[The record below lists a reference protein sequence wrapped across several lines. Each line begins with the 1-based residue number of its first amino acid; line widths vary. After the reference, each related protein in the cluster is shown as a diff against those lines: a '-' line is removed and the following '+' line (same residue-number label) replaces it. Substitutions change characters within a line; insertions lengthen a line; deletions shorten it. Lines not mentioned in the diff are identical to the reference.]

1 MTGGANPASG
11 SEFPLD
17 NSWGIRQKYW
27 TMRRFSLPRIVWPLA
42 LAAAVSLPLA
52 SGPVGAQEQHP
63 GEYSPLD
70 IENGSRLY
78 TGQCITCHGPMGN
91 GVAGVDLRRGAFK
104 RVTTDEELR
113 KVITGGVPGTAMQ
126 KFDLSAPEQNQ
137 LVAYIRSGLE
147 VGGRAAKV
155 GDPAK
160 GKQVFDTK
168 GGCTT
173 CHRTGGTGARKGP
186 DLSDVGSLRSASMLQ
201 QALVEPTST
210 MLPINRPVRAVTKA
224 GKTITGR
231 RLNEDTYTVQIIDEN
246 GRLQSLTKADLK
258 EYQVLTASP
267 MPSFRDKLTVDE
279 ISDVVAY
286 LLTLKG

>member
-1 MTGGANPASG
+1 MTRRFTPGFRPD
-11 SEFPLD
+11 FPLD
-17 NSWGIRQKYW
+17 NSGGIREQYW
-27 TMRRFSLPRIVWPLA
+27 NMRRLSLPRFVWPLA
-42 LAAAVSLPLA
+42 LAAAVLIPLA
-52 SGPVGAQEQHP
+52 WAPVGGQEQHP

-70 IENGSRLY
+70 VENGSRLY
-78 TGQCITCHGPMGN
+78 TAQCITCHGPMGN
-91 GVAGVDLRRGAFK
+91 GVVGVDLRRGSFK
-104 RVTTDEELR
+104 RVTTDDELR
-113 KVITGGVPGTAMQ
+113 KVIVGGVPGTAMQ

-155 GDPAK
+155 GDPTR

-168 GGCTT
+168 GGCAT
-173 CHRTGGTGARKGP
+173 CHRTGGSGARKGP
-186 DLSDVGSLRSASMLQ
+186 DLSDIGSLRSASMLQ
-201 QALVEPTST
+201 QALVEPTGS
-210 MLPINRPVRAVTKA
+210 MLPINRPIRAVTKA

-231 RLNEDTYTVQIIDEN
+231 RLNEDTYTVQLVDEN

-267 MPSFRDKLTVDE
+267 MPSFRDKLTVEE